1 MSLPLTDFFA
11 LLGVNL
17 VCCAVLL
24 RLLSLVNGVRPG
36 PGWWVLGCFV
46 LLCLPAGAAQL
57 PVVAYIRGVSS
68 DFSITLVML
77 ACIGLAQGLF
87 GFVFA
92 EKREYR
98 AIFVAVAGAA
108 VFLYP
113 LALGWGD
120 WDAYRPGWG
129 SAAMWAVLLG
139 VCVLAWVMGLMLLPL
154 LIALA
159 LLAWTAGLL
168 ESTNLWDYLLDPW
181 LVIVSFFQCA
191 SCGIGRLKQRL
202 QRVRSQAAQVLPD

>member
-1 MSLPLTDFFA
+1 MLLPLTDFVA

-17 VCCAVLL
+17 VCCAMLL
-24 RLLSLVNGVRPG
+24 RLLSLLHVARLGA
-36 PGWWVLGCFV
+36 GWWVLGCFV

-57 PVVAYIRGVSS
+57 PAVAYIRGVSS
-68 DFSITLVML
+68 DFSITLVLL
-77 ACIGLAQGLF
+77 ACIGLVQGLF
-87 GFVFA
+87 GFVLV
-92 EKREYR
+92 EKREYT
-98 AIFVAVAGAA
+98 AIFVTVASAA
-108 VFLYP
+108 LFLYP

-139 VCVLAWVMGLMLLPL
+139 VCALAWLMGLRILPL
-154 LIALA
+154 LISFA

-191 SCGIGRLKQRL
+191 SCGIGCLKKRL
-202 QRVRSQAAQVLPD
+202 QSMRSQASQVLPD